1 MQRFNLV
8 CLWSIKFYLF
18 FNKISWSFF
27 SLAIFPYFFWIFD
40 NFSEKKKMQR
50 VYTSMPGGLTLGRT
64 YLGRMRTGVKL
75 GPSPGAWA
83 WPAWL
88 NRSSADERLPLVLW
102 DCPRRIMGRGAQLC
116 APVSLRVNVVQVSAM
131 QSSYWRWETA
141 ACSWGWIANNLDLGQ
156 PHREMPNRLQPTP
169 WLCFVH
175 SLCTKSH

>member
-1 MQRFNLV
+1 MILFQF
-8 CLWSIKFYLF
+8 SYFSLF
-18 FNKISWSFF
+18 FLN
-27 SLAIFPYFFWIFD
+27 FWQLFW
-40 NFSEKKKMQR
+40 KKKCSVSTHQCR
-50 VYTSMPGGLTLGRT
+50 VGSRLAST

-141 ACSWGWIANNLDLGQ
+141 ACSWGWIANNLGLGQ

-169 WLCFVH
+169 WLCCVH